1 MTSKINLVKIFEA
14 INYAARKHHGQ
25 VRKDHRGS
33 PYVTHPI
40 AVANA
45 IWGVGNISDEF
56 TLICAIL
63 HDTIE
68 DTDTKESEIKE
79 CFGEDVLSVVLEVSD
94 DKSQEKM
101 ERKRQQ
107 VIHAPHLSEAAR
119 LIKLSDKLVNCRDIL
134 QSPPKNWSLTRR
146 QEYIQ
151 WAADVVAE
159 IRGTNDA
166 LESAFDQM
174 LRDAE
179 EQLEFTIMPFKS
191 VNQRP
196 WAPNPHPSTKQQE

>member
-1 MTSKINLVKIFEA
+1 MTSEINLERIFKA
-14 INYAARKHHGQ
+14 INFATRKHHGQ
-25 VRKDHRGS
+25 VRKDQRGS

-45 IWGVGNISDEF
+45 IWGLGKVSNDL
-56 TLICAIL
+56 TLISAIL
-63 HDTIE
+63 HDTLE
-68 DTDTKESEIKE
+68 DTDTQESEIE
-79 CFGEDVLSVVLEVSD
+79 ELFGEEVLSVVLEVSD

-107 VIHAPHLSEAAR
+107 VIHAPHLSQAAR

-134 QSPPKNWSLTRR
+134 QSPPKNWPIARR
-146 QEYIQ
+146 REYIQ

-166 LESAFDQM
+166 LENAFDQM

-179 EQLEFTIMPFKS
+179 EQLEFTIKPFRS
-191 VNQRP
+191 VNLRP
-196 WAPNPHPSTKQQE
+196 WGPNPEPSTHQEE